1 MKMVSIRLPEN
12 VIKELRNYAKN
23 REITK
28 QEAYREIIKKGLKIN
43 SEAQNKQDKM
53 REINSKN
60 SIENKYVV
68 QQLYRLFFDKSK
80 SKYETPDDEFTELKI
95 KKHLNA
101 ASHCLVQGVVVS
113 LEYGAGVLLVLVV
126 VLERPDVGLILLNSR
141 LSNGQ
146 LCNDIVCGLHGLG
159 LSHGRLCIQLLLE
172 HGHLRLV
179 CLEQAVLRF
188 NGIKFLFPHL
198 PPILLTEVVRFAKF
212 LVLGLDVGVCLKAI
226 DAICLTT
233 LAWIHK

>member
-12 VIKELRNYAKN
+12 VIKALRNYAKN

-80 SKYETPDDEFTELKI
+80 SKYETPDDEFTEI
-95 KKHLNA
+95 KSKAKQVIDNLNEEKEDY
-101 ASHCLVQGVVVS
+101 C
-113 LEYGAGVLLVLVV
+113 
-126 VLERPDVGLILLNSR
+126 D
-141 LSNGQ
+141 
-146 LCNDIVCGLHGLG
+146 
-159 LSHGRLCIQLLLE
+159 
-172 HGHLRLV
+172 
-179 CLEQAVLRF
+179 
-188 NGIKFLFPHL
+188 
-198 PPILLTEVVRFAKF
+198 
-212 LVLGLDVGVCLKAI
+212 
-226 DAICLTT
+226 
-233 LAWIHK
+233 